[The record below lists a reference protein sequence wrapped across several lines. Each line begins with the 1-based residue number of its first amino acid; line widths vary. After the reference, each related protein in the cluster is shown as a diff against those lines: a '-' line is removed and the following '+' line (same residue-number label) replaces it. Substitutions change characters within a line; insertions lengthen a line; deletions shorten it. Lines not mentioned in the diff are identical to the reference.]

1 MRVLIAAASALI
13 AASSA
18 HAQTAMTAPAV
29 DYSYATPIGGNW
41 SYAPAADGGEA
52 VFSDAGARPQFI
64 MHCSRATRRVTIARP
79 ASAAS
84 PFLFVWTS
92 ALTRNL
98 PASFN
103 PATARV
109 SADLAATDPLLDAII
124 FSRGRFA
131 VGLSGQAAVVLSA
144 WAEPARVIED
154 CRA

>member
-18 HAQTAMTAPAV
+18 HAQTATTAPAV

-41 SYAPAADGGEA
+41 SYAPAADGSEA
-52 VFSDAGARPQFI
+52 VFRDAARPQFI
-64 MHCSRATRRVTIARP
+64 IHCSRATRRVTIARP
-79 ASAAS
+79 ASVAS

-92 ALTRNL
+92 SLTRNL

-109 SADLAATDPLLDAII
+109 SADLAASDPLLDAII